1 MSKQAKITNPNS
13 SYFNKDVNII
23 QYLEN
28 ERVELFVVD
37 EEILIVASLNDIA
50 KQSQTFK
57 PDSRKSFYEFVQDS
71 KNSRV
76 DIQNTLELM
85 IKESLLTLSNI
96 SKEELFYFF
105 ENPDKDRQ
113 ELVDDFR
120 RIRDEGK
127 IEFHLINNN
136 QKFNPKHKKKPHSLS
151 NYKKTTK

>member
-13 SYFNKDVNII
+13 HYFNKDVNII

-28 ERVELFVVD
+28 EKVELFVID
-37 EEILIVASLNDIA
+37 DEILIVASLNDIT
-50 KQSQTFK
+50 KQSQVFK
-57 PDSRKSFYEFVQDS
+57 PDSRKSFYEFVQNT

-76 DIQNTLELM
+76 DIQKTLEVM
-85 IKESLLTLSNI
+85 IKESLLTLIEI
-96 SKEELFYFF
+96 SKEDLFYFF

-127 IEFHLINNN
+127 IELHLINNN
-136 QKFNPKHKKKPHSLS
+136 QKFNPKQRNKSHTLS
-151 NYKKTTK
+151 NYKKLDK